1 MTKQLHSA
9 RTGSAR
15 PAEYHIV
22 YKDGRYK
29 VFDKAQRFRVSFA
42 TPDAANAYIEQRTAG
57 HRTAAS
63 LEAA

>member
-1 MTKQLHSA
+1 M
-9 RTGSAR
+9 
-15 PAEYHIV
+15 

-57 HRTAAS
+57 HHLAAS

>member
-1 MTKQLHSA
+1 M
-9 RTGSAR
+9 
-15 PAEYHIV
+15 

>member
-1 MTKQLHSA
+1 MTKQLHSV

-42 TPDAANAYIEQRTAG
+42 TPDAANAYIEQRTAKS
-57 HRTAAS
+57 HQ
-63 LEAA
+63 LPEAA